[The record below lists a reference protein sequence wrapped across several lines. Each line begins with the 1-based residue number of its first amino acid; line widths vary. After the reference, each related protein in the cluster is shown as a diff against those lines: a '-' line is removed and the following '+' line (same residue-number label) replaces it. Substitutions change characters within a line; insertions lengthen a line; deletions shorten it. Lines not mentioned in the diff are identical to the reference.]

1 MASCN
6 NGKKTNDTESG
17 SGMTYTCPMP
27 KDSVFSDEPGKC
39 PKCGMELIMTE
50 TMSAEYSCPMH
61 PEVTSKEP
69 GKCPKCGMD
78 LVKKE
83 ANSTVHD
90 DIVLDGLL
98 KPTNE
103 FAISAIPVTSVQ
115 SAKKEMRVNA
125 LGTIEYDNR
134 QSGNISARISG
145 RVEKL
150 YVRYKYQKIAKG
162 EKIMDVYSPE
172 LMDAQQNL
180 LLLLKNDEHNS
191 QLINDAKQK
200 LLLLGMS
207 DKQLNTVIANGKP
220 DFTVSVFSSYSGH
233 IHEAGAIAAQM
244 ENTSVSNTMSGGVS
258 TTGELN
264 LKEGM
269 YIKKGQ
275 LIFVVDN
282 PDKSLVLLNIFSED
296 VSKVKEGQLVDITP
310 ETMPSKKFTEK
321 VSFIEPFFRP
331 GNKTLTARIYFDNSK
346 MQLPV
351 GSQVTASIESSG
363 ISGYWLPKDAVIS
376 LGLTRVVF
384 KKVDKGFVANK
395 VVTGSEVDGFIE
407 ILDGLSISDMVAQN
421 AQYLMDSESFIRINN
436 N

>member
-162 EKIMDVYSPE
+162 
-172 LMDAQQNL
+172 
-180 LLLLKNDEHNS
+180 
-191 QLINDAKQK
+191 
-200 LLLLGMS
+200 
-207 DKQLNTVIANGKP
+207 
-220 DFTVSVFSSYSGH
+220 
-233 IHEAGAIAAQM
+233 
-244 ENTSVSNTMSGGVS
+244 
-258 TTGELN
+258 
-264 LKEGM
+264 
-269 YIKKGQ
+269 
-275 LIFVVDN
+275 
-282 PDKSLVLLNIFSED
+282 
-296 VSKVKEGQLVDITP
+296 
-310 ETMPSKKFTEK
+310 
-321 VSFIEPFFRP
+321 
-331 GNKTLTARIYFDNSK
+331 
-346 MQLPV
+346 
-351 GSQVTASIESSG
+351 
-363 ISGYWLPKDAVIS
+363 
-376 LGLTRVVF
+376 
-384 KKVDKGFVANK
+384 
-395 VVTGSEVDGFIE
+395 
-407 ILDGLSISDMVAQN
+407 
-421 AQYLMDSESFIRINN
+421 
-436 N
+436 